1 MMRNGIKNRSGSPL
15 GHTLISACVG
25 LLLLSS
31 TAHAEPRFASAQDS
45 EPDKLG
51 WMQGFPVPED
61 KQLRFADGS
70 FFEFPALRWSVAH
83 MRELMPTVNVS
94 RGLAAPVELPKQLD
108 SEIGALT
115 FIPLNSKQ
123 SMTWEES
130 LWQNY
135 TDGIVVLHKGQIV
148 YERYFAELTEDRQH
162 AAMSVTKSLTGT
174 LGAVLVAEGKLD
186 DTRLVSDYLP
196 ELIDSAFGDAT
207 VRQVLDMTTAL
218 QFSED
223 YANPSAEIWAF
234 SAAGNPLPK
243 PADYTGPIGYYQALK
258 TIRKEGEHGEAFGYK
273 TPNADLL
280 GWLIAKVSG
289 KSVDELL
296 AERVWSKIGM
306 EQDANYSVDE
316 LGTPFAGGGFNAGL
330 RDLARFGELVRN
342 EGRWQGQQILPAQA
356 MQDIALGGDKAV
368 FAKSDHPELK
378 GWSYRDMWWHTGNT
392 HNGFA
397 ARGVHGQ
404 TVYIDP
410 KAQMVIVR
418 FASHPI
424 AGNSANDATS
434 LPAYQAL
441 AEYLIKKDT
450 SL

>member
-1 MMRNGIKNRSGSPL
+1 MKNTISRRSGVPL
-15 GHTLISACVG
+15 NRLLSGVCAS
-25 LLLLSS
+25 LLLL
-31 TAHAEPRFASAQDS
+31 APIVQADADFASAQDT
-45 EPDKLG
+45 EPSKLG
-51 WMQGFPVPED
+51 WMQGAPIPQD

-94 RGLAAPVELPKQLD
+94 RGLGAPAELPKALD
-108 SEIGALT
+108 AQIDALT
-115 FIPLNSKQ
+115 FTPSNAKQ
-123 SMTWEES
+123 PMTWEES
-130 LWQNY
+130 LWANY
-135 TDGIVVLHKGQIV
+135 TDGILVLHKGQIV
-148 YERYFAELTEDRQH
+148 YERYFAELTEERQH

-186 DTRLVSDYLP
+186 DARLVSEYLP
-196 ELIDSAFGDAT
+196 ELSESAFGDST

-223 YANPSAEIWAF
+223 YANPKAEIWTF
-234 SAAGNPLPK
+234 SGAGNPLPK
-243 PADYTGPIGYYQALK
+243 PAGYTGPIGYYQALA
-258 TIRKEGEHGEAFGYK
+258 TIKKSGEHGEAFGYK

-280 GWLIAKVSG
+280 GWLIARVSG
-289 KSVDELL
+289 KTVDQLL
-296 AERVWSKIGM
+296 TERIWSKIGM

-316 LGTPFAGGGFNAGL
+316 LGTPFAGGGFSAGL

-342 EGRWQGQQILPAQA
+342 EGRWQGEQILPAQA
-356 MQDIALGGDKAV
+356 MQDIAAGGDQAV
-368 FAKSDHPELK
+368 FAKSSHAELK
-378 GWSYRDMWWHTGNT
+378 NWSYRDMWWHTGNA
-392 HNGFA
+392 HNGYA

-424 AGNSANDATS
+424 AGNAANDPTS

-441 AEYLIKKDT
+441 ADYLIKKDT
-450 SL
+450 AL